1 MGNMQGE
8 TRLWTKEGQSQTHR
22 ILLVDDEPRLR
33 EAFSR
38 LLRAD
43 NREVQTAATGQE
55 AIETLLRGGVD
66 VVVLDLGLPDMSGI
80 QVMERMGEL
89 NIDASVIVF
98 SANDDIDSAILALR
112 RGAFEFIRK
121 PCEPEELA
129 QTVDNALEL
138 RFLERSHALLQ
149 SRVEQ
154 SERLHRFLVDNSP
167 DIIYTLDGEGRFVFM
182 NSRAEGLLGYNRKE
196 LIGQHYSV
204 IVHEEDQE
212 KARYGFN
219 ERRIGDRATNN
230 MEVRLRCK
238 NEAYRHFENHTIVVM
253 LCALGIYDD
262 QEGGV
267 DHGRRFQGTYGVARD
282 ITERKKAEELI
293 SFQAYHDQLTH
304 LPNRALLQDRLTL
317 ALTQARRDSGM
328 LAIMYIDLD
337 RFKLVNDTYG
347 HAMGDELLKAIAQR
361 IRACLRAS
369 DTLSRHG
376 GDEFIVLLP
385 DVGSEADALMVA
397 EKILSTLQLPF
408 TLMEREFN
416 ATVSIGLAFYPG
428 DDETSEGL
436 LRKADIA
443 MYQVKIR
450 GKNGCQRY
458 QREMSVNH
466 DRRVAFENDL
476 REALVRNE
484 FFVLYQPQVDARTR
498 QLIGVEALIRWQHP
512 VYGLLSPGDFIS
524 VAEESGFIEQI
535 SDWVLDQGCAQLRQW
550 QALGHTDL
558 KLAVN
563 ISPQE
568 FNQGRLGARLMQALQ
583 THQVPAHTLEIEIT
597 ENLLLDDAERVIGTV
612 RELRKHGLHI
622 AVDDFGT
629 RYSSLNYLR
638 RFAISRI
645 KIDKSFIRDLGV
657 DDGAHSIVHAI
668 LGIARGMGLQV
679 LAEGVESDAQLQILL
694 ALGCH
699 EMQGYLFSKPAGAD
713 AITAMLQQPL
723 AAEASAS

>member
-8 TRLWTKEGQSQTHR
+8 ARLWTKEGQSQTHR

-476 REALVRNE
+476 REALVRKE